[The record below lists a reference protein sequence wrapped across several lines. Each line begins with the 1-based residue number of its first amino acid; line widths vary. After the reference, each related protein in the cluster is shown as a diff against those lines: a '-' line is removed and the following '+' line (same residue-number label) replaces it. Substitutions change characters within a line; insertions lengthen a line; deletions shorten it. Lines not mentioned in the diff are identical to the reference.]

1 MISMAFLSD
10 LFSVLG
16 TVAFA
21 LSAVLA
27 ARGRQVDLFTILVL
41 ATVTAVGGGTIRD
54 TLLDVPIFWAE
65 DTSYLWIAAVSAL
78 LGFCFYSLLDRHG
91 INLLYQAVDSVA
103 IALFGVLGTTK
114 AWELGFGLPLGP
126 VILGVITATGGGV
139 IRDTLLQRPSMLLG
153 KELYIVP
160 VALGCTLH
168 ATVLALAPDHAQ
180 LGALLAIA
188 LVLVLRYLSVMRHWV
203 VPQWAVLKM
212 K

>member
-1 MISMAFLSD
+1 MISMAFLFD

-65 DTSYLWIAAVSAL
+65 DTSYLWIAGVSAM
-78 LGFCFYSLLDRHG
+78 LGFFFYTLLDRRYL
-91 INLLYQAVDSVA
+91 NMLYQAVDSVA

-139 IRDTLLQRPSMLLG
+139 VRDVLLQRPSMLLG

-168 ATVLALAPDHAQ
+168 AGFLALAPQHAE

-188 LVLVLRYLSVMRHWV
+188 LVLVLRYGTLRRHWS
-203 VPQWAVLKM
+203 VPQWGQLKL